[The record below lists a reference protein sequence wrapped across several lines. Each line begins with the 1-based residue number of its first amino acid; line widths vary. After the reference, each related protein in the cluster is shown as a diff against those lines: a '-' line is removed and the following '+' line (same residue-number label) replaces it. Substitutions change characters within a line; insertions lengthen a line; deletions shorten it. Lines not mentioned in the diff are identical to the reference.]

1 MKFNKM
7 YLVKTLESHYCKIVF
22 AAVFALSYFLVPQKI
37 FYRWYTLLGIAFM
50 AMFALTITC
59 IVRNIKERV
68 MLKRTSGGSILSMI
82 AVAVGFA
89 ALEVCGV
96 GAPVCGA
103 TIGLGIFS
111 TLLPGVTLG
120 FFEKYGVYIVITT
133 IALQMIS
140 LYFMNCFK
148 EFESQS
154 KISLEV

>member
-1 MKFNKM
+1 MKSSKM
-7 YLVKTLESHYCKIVF
+7 YIAETLKSHYCKIVF
-22 AAVFALSYFLVPQKI
+22 AVVFALSYFLVPQKV
-37 FYRWYTLLGIAFM
+37 FYRWYILLGVAFM
-50 AMFALTITC
+50 TMFALTITC

-68 MLKRTSGGSILSMI
+68 MLKRTSGGSIISII

-111 TLLPGVTLG
+111 ALLPGMTLG
-120 FFEKYGVYIVITT
+120 FFEKYGVYIVVVT
-133 IALQMIS
+133 IALQAIS

-148 EFESQS
+148 EFGSQS
-154 KISLEV
+154 KISLRI